1 MDRIFR
7 NIIDKFTSSSSNG
20 SIKLQK
26 AVDIIKQAS
35 LDYDATRVTVV
46 LNKSKGK
53 SYSILDSLK
62 NMRDNGWISCNDH
75 LPEPQDIRQVSIDD
89 CTEYL
94 VQRRSGSMDIAHFI
108 TVYGESYFEAN
119 CIELKDVVA
128 WQPRILSRTS
138 PINMDNE
145 GWIYCS
151 DSMPPEHESIFAR
164 FKGTPKWT
172 SGMFEKTSDVVNV
185 TVMNSKGDAVTTHAT
200 TTDGR
205 WSCDLLKIDSS
216 NKIIAWRPLPKPC
229 RRKGE

>member
-7 NIIDKFTSSSSNG
+7 NMIDKFTSSSSNG

-35 LDYDATRVTVV
+35 LDYDATRVTAV

-128 WQPRILSRTS
+128 WQPRPKKYEFNDNVQKTQSVGDIIRTMS
-138 PINMDNE
+138 DEALAKLLEKAEAAGYEDSSIAPKDQKGWSTRLIDWIQSCDKESLLIIQQIIEEAKNE
-145 GWIYCS
+145 G
-151 DSMPPEHESIFAR
+151 P
-164 FKGTPKWT
+164 
-172 SGMFEKTSDVVNV
+172 
-185 TVMNSKGDAVTTHAT
+185 
-200 TTDGR
+200 
-205 WSCDLLKIDSS
+205 
-216 NKIIAWRPLPKPC
+216 
-229 RRKGE
+229 

>member
-7 NIIDKFTSSSSNG
+7 NMIDKFTSNSSNG

-35 LDYDATRVTVV
+35 LDYDATRVTLV
-46 LNKSKGK
+46 LNKSRGT

-128 WQPRILSRTS
+128 WQPRPKKYEFNDNVQKIQSVGDIIRTMS
-138 PINMDNE
+138 DNALAKLLE
-145 GWIYCS
+145 KAKAAGYEDSSIAPRDQKGWSTRLI
-151 DSMPPEHESIFAR
+151 DWIQ
-164 FKGTPKWT
+164 
-172 SGMFEKTSDVVNV
+172 
-185 TVMNSKGDAVTTHAT
+185 
-200 TTDGR
+200 
-205 WSCDLLKIDSS
+205 SCDTESLLIVQQ
-216 NKIIAWRPLPKPC
+216 IIEEAKN
-229 RRKGE
+229 E

>member
-35 LDYDATRVTVV
+35 LDYDATRVTAV

-128 WQPRILSRTS
+128 WQPRPKKYEFNDNVQKIQSVGDIIRTMS
-138 PINMDNE
+138 DEALAKLLEKAEAAGYEDSSIVPKDQK
-145 GWIYCS
+145 GWSTRLI
-151 DSMPPEHESIFAR
+151 DWIQ
-164 FKGTPKWT
+164 
-172 SGMFEKTSDVVNV
+172 
-185 TVMNSKGDAVTTHAT
+185 
-200 TTDGR
+200 
-205 WSCDLLKIDSS
+205 SCDTESLFIVQQ
-216 NKIIAWRPLPKPC
+216 IIEEAKN
-229 RRKGE
+229 E

>member
-1 MDRIFR
+1 M
-7 NIIDKFTSSSSNG
+7 IDKFTSSSSNG

-75 LPEPQDIRQVSIDD
+75 LPEPQDIRQVSVDD

-128 WQPRILSRTS
+128 WQPRPKKYEFNDTVQKTQSVGDIIRTMS
-138 PINMDNE
+138 DEALAKLLEKAESAGYEDSSIAPRDQK
-145 GWIYCS
+145 GWSNRLI
-151 DSMPPEHESIFAR
+151 DWIQ
-164 FKGTPKWT
+164 
-172 SGMFEKTSDVVNV
+172 
-185 TVMNSKGDAVTTHAT
+185 
-200 TTDGR
+200 
-205 WSCDLLKIDSS
+205 SCDTESLL
-216 NKIIAWRPLPKPC
+216 IIQQIIEEA
-229 RRKGE
+229 KGE

>member
-7 NIIDKFTSSSSNG
+7 NMIDKFTSSSSNG

-35 LDYDATRVTVV
+35 LDYDATRVTLV
-46 LNKSKGK
+46 LNKFRGT

-128 WQPRILSRTS
+128 WQPRPKKYEFNDNVQKIQSVGDIIRT
-138 PINMDNE
+138 M
-145 GWIYCS
+145 S
-151 DSMPPEHESIFAR
+151 DKSLA
-164 FKGTPKWT
+164 KLL
-172 SGMFEKTSDVVNV
+172 EKAEAA
-185 TVMNSKGDAVTTHAT
+185 GYE
-200 TTDGR
+200 
-205 WSCDLLKIDSS
+205 DSS
-216 NKIIAWRPLPKPC
+216 IVPRDQKGFSINLIDWIQSCVKESLLIVQQIIEEAE
-229 RRKGE
+229 GE

>member
-7 NIIDKFTSSSSNG
+7 NIIDKFITNSSNG

-128 WQPRILSRTS
+128 WQPRPKKYEFNDNVQKTQSVGDIIRTMS
-138 PINMDNE
+138 DEALAKLLEKSEAAGYEDSSIAPKDQK
-145 GWIYCS
+145 GWSTRLI
-151 DSMPPEHESIFAR
+151 DWIQ
-164 FKGTPKWT
+164 
-172 SGMFEKTSDVVNV
+172 
-185 TVMNSKGDAVTTHAT
+185 
-200 TTDGR
+200 
-205 WSCDLLKIDSS
+205 SCDTESLLIVQQ
-216 NKIIAWRPLPKPC
+216 IIEEAKN
-229 RRKGE
+229 E

>member
-7 NIIDKFTSSSSNG
+7 NMIDKFTSSSSNG

-35 LDYDATRVTVV
+35 SDYDATRVTLV
-46 LNKSKGK
+46 LNKSRGN

-128 WQPRILSRTS
+128 WQPRPKKYEFNDNVQKIQSVGDIIRTMS
-138 PINMDNE
+138 DEALAKLLEKAEAAGYEDSTIAPEDQK
-145 GWIYCS
+145 GWSNRLI
-151 DSMPPEHESIFAR
+151 DWIQ
-164 FKGTPKWT
+164 
-172 SGMFEKTSDVVNV
+172 
-185 TVMNSKGDAVTTHAT
+185 
-200 TTDGR
+200 
-205 WSCDLLKIDSS
+205 SCDTESLR
-216 NKIIAWRPLPKPC
+216 IIQQIIEEA
-229 RRKGE
+229 KGE

>member
-1 MDRIFR
+1 MERIFR
-7 NIIDKFTSSSSNG
+7 KMIDKFTSSSSNG

-35 LDYDATRVTVV
+35 LDYDATRVTSV
-46 LNKSKGK
+46 LNKSRGT

-119 CIELKDVVA
+119 CIELKDIVA
-128 WQPRILSRTS
+128 WQPRPRKYEFNDNVQKIQSVGDIIRTMS
-138 PINMDNE
+138 DKSLAKLLEKAEAAGYEDSSIAPRDQKGFSINLID
-145 GWIYCS
+145 WIQ
-151 DSMPPEHESIFAR
+151 
-164 FKGTPKWT
+164 
-172 SGMFEKTSDVVNV
+172 
-185 TVMNSKGDAVTTHAT
+185 
-200 TTDGR
+200 
-205 WSCDLLKIDSS
+205 SCDKESLLIVQQ
-216 NKIIAWRPLPKPC
+216 IIEEA
-229 RRKGE
+229 KGE

>member
-35 LDYDATRVTVV
+35 SDYDATRVTVV

-62 NMRDNGWISCNDH
+62 TMRDNGWISCNDH

-128 WQPRILSRTS
+128 WQPRPKKYEFNDNVQKIQSVGDIIRTMS
-138 PINMDNE
+138 DEALAKLLEKAEAAGYEDSSIAPEDQKGWSNRLIDWIQSCDKESLLIVQQIIEEAKNE
-145 GWIYCS
+145 GS
-151 DSMPPEHESIFAR
+151 
-164 FKGTPKWT
+164 
-172 SGMFEKTSDVVNV
+172 
-185 TVMNSKGDAVTTHAT
+185 
-200 TTDGR
+200 
-205 WSCDLLKIDSS
+205 
-216 NKIIAWRPLPKPC
+216 
-229 RRKGE
+229 

>member
-7 NIIDKFTSSSSNG
+7 NMIDKFTSSSSNG

-35 LDYDATRVTVV
+35 LDYDATRVTLV
-46 LNKSKGK
+46 LKKSRGK

-62 NMRDNGWISCNDH
+62 NMRDNGWISYNDH

-119 CIELKDVVA
+119 SLELKDVVA
-128 WQPRILSRTS
+128 WQPRPKKYEFNDNVQKIQSVGDIIRTMS
-138 PINMDNE
+138 DEALAKLLEKAEAAGYEDSSIAPKDQK
-145 GWIYCS
+145 GWSTRLI
-151 DSMPPEHESIFAR
+151 DWIQ
-164 FKGTPKWT
+164 
-172 SGMFEKTSDVVNV
+172 
-185 TVMNSKGDAVTTHAT
+185 
-200 TTDGR
+200 
-205 WSCDLLKIDSS
+205 SCDTESLFIVQQ
-216 NKIIAWRPLPKPC
+216 IIEEAKN
-229 RRKGE
+229 E

>member
-7 NIIDKFTSSSSNG
+7 NMIDKFTSSSSNG

-26 AVDIIKQAS
+26 ALDIIKQAS

-128 WQPRILSRTS
+128 WQPRPKKYEFNDNVQKTQSVGDIIRTMS
-138 PINMDNE
+138 DEALAKLLEKAEAAGYEDSSIVPKDQK
-145 GWIYCS
+145 GWSTRLI
-151 DSMPPEHESIFAR
+151 DWMQ
-164 FKGTPKWT
+164 
-172 SGMFEKTSDVVNV
+172 
-185 TVMNSKGDAVTTHAT
+185 
-200 TTDGR
+200 
-205 WSCDLLKIDSS
+205 SCDTESLLIVQQ
-216 NKIIAWRPLPKPC
+216 IIEEAKN
-229 RRKGE
+229 E

>member
-7 NIIDKFTSSSSNG
+7 NLIDKFTSSSSNG

-35 LDYDATRVTVV
+35 SDYDATRVTLV
-46 LNKSKGK
+46 LNKSRGK

-75 LPEPQDIRQVSIDD
+75 LPEPQDIRQVSVDD

-128 WQPRILSRTS
+128 WQPRPKKYEFNDNVQKIQSVGDIIRTMSDEALAKLLEKAEAAGYEGRVILHN
-138 PINMDNE
+138 INM
-145 GWIYCS
+145 
-151 DSMPPEHESIFAR
+151 R
-164 FKGTPKWT
+164 
-172 SGMFEKTSDVVNV
+172 SGVFRSVVL
-185 TVMNSKGDAVTTHAT
+185 
-200 TTDGR
+200 
-205 WSCDLLKIDSS
+205 CL
-216 NKIIAWRPLPKPC
+216 
-229 RRKGE
+229 

>member
-1 MDRIFR
+1 M
-7 NIIDKFTSSSSNG
+7 IDKFTSSSSNG

-26 AVDIIKQAS
+26 ALDIIKQAS

-128 WQPRILSRTS
+128 WQPRPKKYEFNDNVQKTQSVGDIIRTMS
-138 PINMDNE
+138 DEALAKLLEKAEAAGYEDSSIVPKDQK
-145 GWIYCS
+145 GWSTRLI
-151 DSMPPEHESIFAR
+151 DWMQ
-164 FKGTPKWT
+164 
-172 SGMFEKTSDVVNV
+172 
-185 TVMNSKGDAVTTHAT
+185 
-200 TTDGR
+200 
-205 WSCDLLKIDSS
+205 SCDTESLLIVQQ
-216 NKIIAWRPLPKPC
+216 IIEEAKN
-229 RRKGE
+229 E

>member
-7 NIIDKFTSSSSNG
+7 NIIDKFKSSSSNG

-75 LPEPQDIRQVSIDD
+75 LPEPQDIRQVSVDD

-128 WQPRILSRTS
+128 WQPRPKKYEFNDNVQKIQSVGDIIRTMS
-138 PINMDNE
+138 DEALAKLLEKAEAAGYEDSSIAPKDQK
-145 GWIYCS
+145 GWSTRLI
-151 DSMPPEHESIFAR
+151 DWIQ
-164 FKGTPKWT
+164 
-172 SGMFEKTSDVVNV
+172 
-185 TVMNSKGDAVTTHAT
+185 
-200 TTDGR
+200 
-205 WSCDLLKIDSS
+205 SCDTESLLIVQQ
-216 NKIIAWRPLPKPC
+216 IIEEAKN
-229 RRKGE
+229 E

>member
-62 NMRDNGWISCNDH
+62 NMRDNGWTSCNDH

-119 CIELKDVVA
+119 SLELKDVVA
-128 WQPRILSRTS
+128 WQPRPKKYEFNDNVQKIQSVGDIIRTMS
-138 PINMDNE
+138 DKSLAKLLEKAEAAGYEDSSITPRDQK
-145 GWIYCS
+145 GWSTRLI
-151 DSMPPEHESIFAR
+151 DWIQ
-164 FKGTPKWT
+164 
-172 SGMFEKTSDVVNV
+172 
-185 TVMNSKGDAVTTHAT
+185 
-200 TTDGR
+200 
-205 WSCDLLKIDSS
+205 SCDTESLR
-216 NKIIAWRPLPKPC
+216 IIQQIIEEA
-229 RRKGE
+229 KGE

>member
-1 MDRIFR
+1 M
-7 NIIDKFTSSSSNG
+7 IDKFTSSSSNG

-35 LDYDATRVTVV
+35 LDYDATRVTLV
-46 LNKSKGK
+46 LNKSRGK

-75 LPEPQDIRQVSIDD
+75 LPEPQDIRKVSVAD

-128 WQPRILSRTS
+128 WQPKPKKYEFNDNVQKIQSVGDIIRTMS
-138 PINMDNE
+138 DEALAKLLEKAEAAGYEDSSIAPKDQKGWSTRLIDWIQSCDKESLLIIQQIIEEAKNE
-145 GWIYCS
+145 GS
-151 DSMPPEHESIFAR
+151 
-164 FKGTPKWT
+164 
-172 SGMFEKTSDVVNV
+172 
-185 TVMNSKGDAVTTHAT
+185 
-200 TTDGR
+200 
-205 WSCDLLKIDSS
+205 
-216 NKIIAWRPLPKPC
+216 
-229 RRKGE
+229 

>member
-7 NIIDKFTSSSSNG
+7 NMIDKFTSSSSNG

-26 AVDIIKQAS
+26 ALDIIKQAS

-75 LPEPQDIRQVSIDD
+75 LPEPQDIRQVSIND

-128 WQPRILSRTS
+128 WQPRPKKYEFNDNVQKIQSVGDIIRTMS
-138 PINMDNE
+138 DEALAKLLEKAEAAGYEDSSIAPKYQK
-145 GWIYCS
+145 GWSTRLI
-151 DSMPPEHESIFAR
+151 DWIQ
-164 FKGTPKWT
+164 
-172 SGMFEKTSDVVNV
+172 
-185 TVMNSKGDAVTTHAT
+185 
-200 TTDGR
+200 
-205 WSCDLLKIDSS
+205 SCDTESLLIVQQ
-216 NKIIAWRPLPKPC
+216 IIEEA
-229 RRKGE
+229 KGE

>member
-7 NIIDKFTSSSSNG
+7 NMIDKFTSSSSNG

-35 LDYDATRVTVV
+35 LDYDATRVTLV
-46 LNKSKGK
+46 LNKSRGK

-75 LPEPQDIRQVSIDD
+75 LPEPQDIRKVSVAD

-128 WQPRILSRTS
+128 WQPKPKKYEFNDNVQKIQSVGDIIRTMS
-138 PINMDNE
+138 DEALAKLLEKAEAAGYEDSSIAPEDHK
-145 GWIYCS
+145 GWSNRLI
-151 DSMPPEHESIFAR
+151 DWIQ
-164 FKGTPKWT
+164 
-172 SGMFEKTSDVVNV
+172 
-185 TVMNSKGDAVTTHAT
+185 
-200 TTDGR
+200 
-205 WSCDLLKIDSS
+205 SCDTESLL
-216 NKIIAWRPLPKPC
+216 IIQQIIEEA
-229 RRKGE
+229 KGE

>member
-7 NIIDKFTSSSSNG
+7 NIIDKFKSSSSNG

-35 LDYDATRVTVV
+35 SDYDATRVTVV

-128 WQPRILSRTS
+128 WQPRPKKYEFNDNVQKTQSVGDIIRTMS
-138 PINMDNE
+138 DEALAKLLEKAEAAGYEDSSIVPKDQK
-145 GWIYCS
+145 GWSTRLI
-151 DSMPPEHESIFAR
+151 DWIQ
-164 FKGTPKWT
+164 
-172 SGMFEKTSDVVNV
+172 
-185 TVMNSKGDAVTTHAT
+185 
-200 TTDGR
+200 
-205 WSCDLLKIDSS
+205 SCDTESLLIVQQ
-216 NKIIAWRPLPKPC
+216 IIEEAKN
-229 RRKGE
+229 E

>member
-7 NIIDKFTSSSSNG
+7 NIIDKFKSSSSNG

-75 LPEPQDIRQVSIDD
+75 LPEPQDIRQVSVDD

-128 WQPRILSRTS
+128 WQPRPKKYEFNDNVQKIQSVGDIIRTMS
-138 PINMDNE
+138 DEALAKLLEKAEAAGYEDSSIAPEDQK
-145 GWIYCS
+145 GWSNRLI
-151 DSMPPEHESIFAR
+151 DWIQ
-164 FKGTPKWT
+164 
-172 SGMFEKTSDVVNV
+172 
-185 TVMNSKGDAVTTHAT
+185 
-200 TTDGR
+200 
-205 WSCDLLKIDSS
+205 SCDTESLL
-216 NKIIAWRPLPKPC
+216 IIQQIIEEA
-229 RRKGE
+229 KGE

>member
-1 MDRIFR
+1 M
-7 NIIDKFTSSSSNG
+7 IDKFTSSSSNG

-35 LDYDATRVTVV
+35 LDYDATRVTAV

-75 LPEPQDIRQVSIDD
+75 LPEPQDIRQISVDD

-119 CIELKDVVA
+119 SIELKDVVA
-128 WQPRILSRTS
+128 WQPRPKKYEFNYNVQKTQSVGDMIRTMS
-138 PINMDNE
+138 DNALAKLLE
-145 GWIYCS
+145 KAEAAGYEDSSIAPRDQKGWSTRLI
-151 DSMPPEHESIFAR
+151 DWIQ
-164 FKGTPKWT
+164 
-172 SGMFEKTSDVVNV
+172 
-185 TVMNSKGDAVTTHAT
+185 
-200 TTDGR
+200 
-205 WSCDLLKIDSS
+205 SCDTESLLIVQQ
-216 NKIIAWRPLPKPC
+216 IIEEA
-229 RRKGE
+229 KGE

>member
-35 LDYDATRVTVV
+35 LDYDTTRVTVV
-46 LNKSKGK
+46 LNKSKGN

-89 CTEYL
+89 CIEYL

-128 WQPRILSRTS
+128 WQPRPKKYEFNDNVQKTQSVGDMIRTMS
-138 PINMDNE
+138 DNALAKLLEKAEAAGYEDSSIAPKDQKGWSTRLIDWIQSCDKESLLIIQQIIEEAKNE
-145 GWIYCS
+145 G
-151 DSMPPEHESIFAR
+151 P
-164 FKGTPKWT
+164 
-172 SGMFEKTSDVVNV
+172 
-185 TVMNSKGDAVTTHAT
+185 
-200 TTDGR
+200 
-205 WSCDLLKIDSS
+205 
-216 NKIIAWRPLPKPC
+216 
-229 RRKGE
+229 